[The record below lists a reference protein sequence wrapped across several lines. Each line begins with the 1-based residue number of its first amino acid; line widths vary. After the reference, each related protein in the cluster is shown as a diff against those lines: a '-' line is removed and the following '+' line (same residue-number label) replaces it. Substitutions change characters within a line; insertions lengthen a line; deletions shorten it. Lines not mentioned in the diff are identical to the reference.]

1 MSIPNNLRVTPLRI
15 AGGLV
20 IVGALGL
27 CAVVG
32 AAKAFGGIGGDASAA
47 LSVPITPE
55 LLQRGAYVAVAGDC
69 AACHTAPGGQPLAGG
84 LPIATPI
91 GTVFTTNITPDKATG
106 IGSYTYGAFE
116 RAVRRGIRPDGD
128 ALYPAMP
135 FPSYAHTSDAD
146 TQALYAYIMHGVK
159 PVSQPNKPEAI
170 SWPLSMRWPLTYW
183 RWAFAPTVT
192 TKTATLSSDPVIN
205 RGAYLVEGP
214 EHCGTCHTDRG
225 IGLQELA
232 LTPQQ
237 GPHYLSG
244 GVVDNYLASDL
255 RGDALT
261 GLGSWSEADIVA
273 FLKTGHNSHATA
285 FGGMTDVVEDSTQ
298 HLSDSDLEAIAR
310 FLKSLPPAGTAIE
323 GPQPK
328 FVYEPAVAQA
338 SASTTS
344 PARGASVYAANCAA
358 CHMPTG
364 TGFSGMFPPL
374 AGNPVVSSQNPI
386 SLIHIVLS
394 GSTMPATHSAPMAA
408 VMPGF
413 ASNLSDREVADVV
426 TYIRSSWGNKGGPVD
441 ASQVTSLRAA
451 IKAPQ
456 AKTAQ

>member
-20 IVGALGL
+20 IAGALGL
-27 CAVVG
+27 GAIVG
-32 AAKAFGGIGGDASAA
+32 ATQAFGGIGGDASAT

-55 LLQRGAYVAVAGDC
+55 LLQRGAYVAVEGDC
-69 AACHTAPGGQPLAGG
+69 AACHTAPGGQALAGG

-106 IGSYTYGAFE
+106 IGGYTYGMFE

-135 FPSYAHTSDAD
+135 FPSYARMSDAD
-146 TQALYAYIMHGVK
+146 TQALYAYLMHGVQ
-159 PVSQPNKPEAI
+159 PVSQPTKPEAI

-183 RWAFAPTVT
+183 RWAFAPAVT
-192 TKTATLSSDPVIN
+192 TNAATLSNDPVIN

-261 GLGSWSEADIVA
+261 GLGSWTEADIVT

-298 HLSDSDLEAIAR
+298 HLSDSDLQAIAK
-310 FLKSLPPAGTAIE
+310 FLKSLPPGGSAIE

-344 PARGASVYAANCAA
+344 PARGASVDAANCAA

-364 TGFSGMFPPL
+364 TGFSGMFPAL

-394 GSTMPATHSAPMAA
+394 GSTMPATQGAPMAA

-413 ASNLSDREVADVV
+413 ASSLSDREVADVV

-441 ASQVTSLRAA
+441 ASQVTSLRVA

-456 AKTAQ
+456 AKTAP

>member
-20 IVGALGL
+20 IAGAVGLG
-27 CAVVG
+27 AIVG
-32 AAKAFGGIGGDASAA
+32 AAEAFGGVGGDASAT
-47 LSVPITPE
+47 LSVPVTPE
-55 LLQRGAYVAVAGDC
+55 LLQRGAYVAVEGDC
-69 AACHTAPGGQPLAGG
+69 AACHTEPGGQALAGG

-106 IGSYTYGAFE
+106 IGGYTYGMFE

-135 FPSYAHTSDAD
+135 FPSYARMSDAD
-146 TQALYAYIMHGVK
+146 TQALYAYLMHGVK

-183 RWAFAPTVT
+183 RWAFAPAVT
-192 TKTATLSSDPVIN
+192 TNAATLSNDAVIN

-255 RGDALT
+255 RGDPLT

-273 FLKTGHNSHATA
+273 FLKTGHNSHGTA

-298 HLSDSDLEAIAR
+298 HLQDSDLEAIAA

-323 GPQPK
+323 GPQSS
-328 FVYEPAVAQA
+328 PADAPAAAQA
-338 SASTTS
+338 SATTTA
-344 PARGASVYAANCAA
+344 PARGATVYAANCAA

-374 AGNPVVSSQNPI
+374 AANPVVNSQDPI

-394 GSTMPATHSAPMAA
+394 GSTMPATQGAPMAA
-408 VMPGF
+408 MMPGF
-413 ASNLSDREVADVV
+413 AGSLNDGQVADVV
-426 TYIRSSWGNKGGPVD
+426 TYIRSSWGNKGAPVD

>member
-20 IVGALGL
+20 IAGALGL
-27 CAVVG
+27 GAIVG
-32 AAKAFGGIGGDASAA
+32 ATQAFGGIGGDASAT

-55 LLQRGAYVAVAGDC
+55 LLQRGAYVAVEGDC
-69 AACHTAPGGQPLAGG
+69 AACHTAPGGQALAGG

-106 IGSYTYGAFE
+106 IGGYTYGMFE

-135 FPSYAHTSDAD
+135 FPSYARMSDAD
-146 TQALYAYIMHGVK
+146 TQALYAYLMHGVQ
-159 PVSQPNKPEAI
+159 PVSQPTKPEAI

-183 RWAFAPTVT
+183 RWAFAPAVT
-192 TKTATLSSDPVIN
+192 TNAATLSNDPVIN

-261 GLGSWSEADIVA
+261 GLGSWTEADIVT

-298 HLSDSDLEAIAR
+298 HLSDSDLQAIAK
-310 FLKSLPPAGTAIE
+310 FLKSLPPAGSAIE

-364 TGFSGMFPPL
+364 TGFSGMFPAL

-394 GSTMPATHSAPMAA
+394 GSTMPATQGAPMAA

-413 ASNLSDREVADVV
+413 ASSLSDREVADVV

-441 ASQVTSLRAA
+441 ASQVTSLRVA

-456 AKTAQ
+456 AKTAP

>member
-20 IVGALGL
+20 IAGALGL
-27 CAVVG
+27 GAIVG
-32 AAKAFGGIGGDASAA
+32 ATQAFGGIGGDASAT

-55 LLQRGAYVAVAGDC
+55 LLQRGAYVAVEGDC
-69 AACHTAPGGQPLAGG
+69 AACHTAPGGQALAGG

-106 IGSYTYGAFE
+106 IGGYTYGMFE

-135 FPSYAHTSDAD
+135 FPSYARMSDAD
-146 TQALYAYIMHGVK
+146 TQALYAYLMHGVQ

-183 RWAFAPTVT
+183 RWAFAPAVT
-192 TKTATLSSDPVIN
+192 TNAATLGNDPVIN
-205 RGAYLVEGP
+205 HGAYLVEGP

-237 GPHYLSG
+237 GAHYLSG

-261 GLGSWSEADIVA
+261 GLGSWTEADIVT

-298 HLSDSDLEAIAR
+298 HLSDSDLEAIAK
-310 FLKSLPPAGTAIE
+310 FLKSLSPAGSAIE

-338 SASTTS
+338 SASTAS
-344 PARGASVYAANCAA
+344 PERGASVYAANCAA

-364 TGFSGMFPPL
+364 TGFSGMFPAL

-394 GSTMPATHSAPMAA
+394 GSTMPATQGAPMAA

-413 ASNLSDREVADVV
+413 ASSLSDREVADVV

-441 ASQVTSLRAA
+441 ASQVTSLRVA

>member
-1 MSIPNNLRVTPLRI
+1 MNMPNNLRATPLRI

-32 AAKAFGGIGGDASAA
+32 AAKAFGGIGGDAAA
-47 LSVPITPE
+47 TLTVPITPE

-69 AACHTAPGGQPLAGG
+69 AACHTAPGGQALAGG

-91 GTVFTTNITPDKATG
+91 GTVFTSNITPDKATG
-106 IGSYTYGAFE
+106 IGNYTYGAFE
-116 RAVRRGIRPDGD
+116 RAVRRGIRPDGE

-135 FPSYAHTSDAD
+135 FPSYAHMSDAD
-146 TQALYAYIMHGVK
+146 TQALYAYLMNSVK
-159 PVSQPNKPEAI
+159 PVSQPDKSEAI
-170 SWPLSMRWPLTYW
+170 AWPLSMRWPLTYW

-192 TKTATLSSDPVIN
+192 THAATLSSDPVIN

-237 GPHYLSG
+237 GEHYLSG
-244 GVVDNYLASDL
+244 GVVDHYLASDL

-261 GLGSWSEADIVA
+261 GLGSWSEADIVT
-273 FLKTGHNSHATA
+273 FLKTGRNSHATA

-298 HLSDSDLEAIAR
+298 HLQTSDLEAIAR
-310 FLKSLPPAGTAIE
+310 FLKSLPPAGPAIE
-323 GPQPK
+323 GPQSGLT
-328 FVYEPAVAQA
+328 YEPAVAQA
-338 SASTTS
+338 AATTS
-344 PARGASVYAANCAA
+344 PARGVNVYAANCAA

-364 TGFSGMFPPL
+364 TGFSGMFPAL
-374 AGNPVVSSQNPI
+374 AGNPVVNSQNPV
-386 SLIHIVLS
+386 SLIHIILS
-394 GSTMPATHSAPMAA
+394 GSTMPPTQGAPMAA

-413 ASNLSDREVADVV
+413 ASRLSDREIADVV

-441 ASQVTSLRAA
+441 ASQVRSLRGAL
-451 IKAPQ
+451 KAPP
-456 AKTAQ
+456 AKSTP

>member
-20 IVGALGL
+20 IAGAVGL

-32 AAKAFGGIGGDASAA
+32 ATKAFGGIGGDASATLNA
-47 LSVPITPE
+47 PVTPE
-55 LLQRGAYVAVAGDC
+55 LLQRGAYVAVEGDC
-69 AACHTAPGGQPLAGG
+69 AACHTAPGGQALAGG
-84 LPIATPI
+84 LPISTPI
-91 GTVFTTNITPDKATG
+91 GTVFTTNITPDNANG
-106 IGSYTYGAFE
+106 IGGYTYGMFE
-116 RAVRRGIRPDGD
+116 RAVRRGIRLDGD

-135 FPSYAHTSDAD
+135 FPSYAHMSDAD
-146 TQALYAYIMHGVK
+146 TEALYAYLMHGVK
-159 PVSQPNKPEAI
+159 PVAQPNKPEAI

-183 RWAFAPTVT
+183 RWAFAPAVT
-192 TKTATLSSDPVIN
+192 TNAATLNNDPVIN

-244 GVVDNYLASDL
+244 GVVDNYFASDL
-255 RGDALT
+255 RGDPLT

-285 FGGMTDVVEDSTQ
+285 FGGMTDVVVDSTQ
-298 HLSDSDLEAIAR
+298 HLQDSDLEAIAV
-310 FLKSLPPAGTAIE
+310 FLKSLSPAGTAIE
-323 GPQPK
+323 GPQSSLADA
-328 FVYEPAVAQA
+328 PAVAPA
-338 SASTTS
+338 SAATIA
-344 PARGASVYAANCAA
+344 PARGAIVYAANCAA

-374 AGNPVVSSQNPI
+374 AANPVVNSQDPI

-394 GSTMPATHSAPMAA
+394 GSTMPATQGAPMAA
-408 VMPGF
+408 MMPGF
-413 ASNLSDREVADVV
+413 ATRLNDGQVADVI

-441 ASQVTSLRAA
+441 ASQVTSLRAS
-451 IKAPQ
+451 IKAPR
-456 AKTAQ
+456 AKTVQ

>member
-1 MSIPNNLRVTPLRI
+1 M
-15 AGGLV
+15 
-20 IVGALGL
+20 
-27 CAVVG
+27 
-32 AAKAFGGIGGDASAA
+32 
-47 LSVPITPE
+47 
-55 LLQRGAYVAVAGDC
+55 QRGAYVAVEGDC
-69 AACHTAPGGQPLAGG
+69 AACHTAPGGQALAGG

-106 IGSYTYGAFE
+106 IGSYTYGMFE

-135 FPSYAHTSDAD
+135 FPSYAHMSDAD
-146 TQALYAYIMHGVK
+146 TQALYAYLMHGVK

-183 RWAFAPTVT
+183 RWAFAPAVT
-192 TKTATLSSDPVIN
+192 TNAATLSNDAVIN

-232 LTPQQ
+232 LTPSQ

-273 FLKTGHNSHATA
+273 FLKTGHNSHGTA

-298 HLSDSDLEAIAR
+298 HLQRFGSRSHRRFPEIPAAR
-310 FLKSLPPAGTAIE
+310 RNGDRGAAIE
-323 GPQPK
+323 PRRCAGGG
-328 FVYEPAVAQA
+328 AGIRHHGRAG
-338 SASTTS
+338 
-344 PARGASVYAANCAA
+344 ARRECLCRKLRCLPYA
-358 CHMPTG
+358 
-364 TGFSGMFPPL
+364 
-374 AGNPVVSSQNPI
+374 
-386 SLIHIVLS
+386 
-394 GSTMPATHSAPMAA
+394 
-408 VMPGF
+408 
-413 ASNLSDREVADVV
+413 DR
-426 TYIRSSWGNKGGPVD
+426 YR
-441 ASQVTSLRAA
+441 L
-451 IKAPQ
+451 
-456 AKTAQ
+456 